1 MGNVRA
7 VPAFSLSK
15 ACDVKILLE
24 KVFVLCAIELLC
36 VGCTKSLEVELIF
49 PEDGAAV
56 DGIVTLYAE
65 VQNTVATRT
74 EFYIDDSLHCTVL
87 MEPYECLWSTYDLYD
102 NSVHEIFVIA
112 YDRDVTIDTSSVVR
126 VTVVNGS
133 VRFADDF
140 ELYLPYGYPYPTWYN
155 IWHGMDTA
163 FVVDHIAH
171 TGNQSFRLG
180 GSSQYPRTDA
190 VDLVFD
196 NVQHLSYEYSV
207 MVSDS
212 TTGAQIGFF
221 VFINPNLGAVVNGVQ
236 FNFEDGYVHVR
247 GLYDYNTGQ
256 PWFQDTWHDVRVEL
270 DYDSLYMAVWLDDS
284 LIVTGLHAASRDTS
298 RTFILATQYGGG
310 GVVYFD
316 DIYIMADDNL
326 DVTHIFPV
334 VDERQ
339 GTR

>member
-1 MGNVRA
+1 MRKV
-7 VPAFSLSK
+7 LT
-15 ACDVKILLE
+15 KIYI
-24 KVFVLCAIELLC
+24 VITIGILCA
-36 VGCTKSLEVELIF
+36 GCGKTLKVELVF
-49 PEDGAAV
+49 PEDGAV
-56 DGIVTLYAE
+56 VNGIVTLYAE
-65 VQNTVATRT
+65 VLNTVATRT

-87 MEPYECLWSTYDLYD
+87 IEPYECLWSTYGHDD

-112 YDRDVTIDTSSVVR
+112 YDRDVTIDTSSVVE

-140 ELYLPYGYPYPTWYN
+140 EFYLPYGYPYPTWYN

-163 FVVDHIAH
+163 FVTNQVAH

-190 VDLVFD
+190 VDLVLD

-212 TTGAQIGFF
+212 TTGAQTGFF
-221 VFINPNLGAVVNGVQ
+221 VFINPDLGAVVNGVQ
-236 FNFEDGYVHVR
+236 FNFEDGNVHVR
-247 GLYDYNTGQ
+247 GVYDYNTGQ
-256 PWFQDTWHDVRVEL
+256 PWFRDTWYDVRVEV
-270 DYDSLYMAVWLDDS
+270 DYDSLYMAVWFDDS
-284 LIVTGLHAASRDTS
+284 LLVSGLHAAPRDTS
-298 RTFILATQYGGG
+298 STFILATQFAGGG
-310 GVVYFD
+310 IVYYD
-316 DIYIMADDNL
+316 DIYIMSGENL
-326 DVTHIFPV
+326 DASHVITV